1 MENKNLGELAKENP
15 DKTYKELTET
25 QENSRPKQEVPVI
38 KKDHKEIDYHRY
50 WKDMYEKEHKLRQE
64 VEGELTIV
72 KTITV
77 DSSPEMRD
85 AKKEITKLKKEICEL
100 RQDNRRLAHEVE
112 DKVNRMRKSG
122 L

>member
-1 MENKNLGELAKENP
+1 MENKTLGELAKENP
-15 DKTYKELTET
+15 DKTYRELTEM

-38 KKDHKEIDYHRY
+38 KKDH
-50 WKDMYEKEHKLRQE
+50 
-64 VEGELTIV
+64 
-72 KTITV
+72 V
-77 DSSPEMRD
+77 DSSSEMKD
-85 AKKEITKLKKEICEL
+85 AKKEIIKLKKEICEL

>member
-1 MENKNLGELAKENP
+1 MENKTIHELAKENP
-15 DKTYKELTET
+15 DKTYSELTEM

-38 KKDHKEIDYHRY
+38 KKDH
-50 WKDMYEKEHKLRQE
+50 
-64 VEGELTIV
+64 
-72 KTITV
+72 V

>member
-1 MENKNLGELAKENP
+1 MVDKTLHELAKENP
-15 DKTYKELTET
+15 DKTYRELTEM

-38 KKDHKEIDYHRY
+38 KKDH
-50 WKDMYEKEHKLRQE
+50 
-64 VEGELTIV
+64 
-72 KTITV
+72 V

-122 L
+122 M

>member
-1 MENKNLGELAKENP
+1 MENKTIHKLAKENP
-15 DKTYKELTET
+15 DKTYRELTEM

-38 KKDHKEIDYHRY
+38 KKDH
-50 WKDMYEKEHKLRQE
+50 
-64 VEGELTIV
+64 
-72 KTITV
+72 V
-77 DSSPEMRD
+77 DSSS
-85 AKKEITKLKKEICEL
+85 EITKLKKEICEL

>member
-1 MENKNLGELAKENP
+1 MENKTLHELAKENP
-15 DKTYKELTET
+15 DKTYRELTEM

-38 KKDHKEIDYHRY
+38 KKDH
-50 WKDMYEKEHKLRQE
+50 
-64 VEGELTIV
+64 
-72 KTITV
+72 V